1 MQTRLFQEPR
11 LYLPAVFNN
20 KLFVA
25 YYRGS
30 WVNRAGIVL
39 LNFKNVIALFLIAIY
54 F

>member
-1 MQTRLFQEPR
+1 MRLFQESR

-20 KLFVA
+20 KLFMA

-30 WVNRAGIVL
+30 YINCASIVL
-39 LNFKNVIALFLIAIY
+39 LNFKNTTALFLIAVY